1 MALALGGRLPVPP
14 QAGGASPKDKYMS
27 LVRQVSSGSIG
38 CGFDL
43 KAGAIGDRVP
53 WAGEALRGDDLFSR
67 FSLAKL

>member
-1 MALALGGRLPVPP
+1 MALALGGRIPVPP
-14 QAGGASPKDKYMS
+14 QAGGAGILVS